1 VGVSTTKDDDEND
14 YERVT
19 KEFMKMNNTFL
30 IEARLAAALP
40 TLPDTNTEKERE
52 PGAGAN
58 ASGAEELPRE
68 IQWMP
73 AGEHVIAATQ
83 GEAAVTQL
91 VIVNEETAVRMEALL
106 QELRAQAEAGAEDV
120 PYFDFNHEDA
130 EASARPLR
138 FFWGGED
145 FFTGGVRVE
154 VEWTEPGRTA
164 LLGKAYR
171 RFSPSFFVD
180 AAGEVTGAPLNMG
193 GLVNRAAFKTINPIV
208 AGANTIES
216 DANQERASNMDPMK
230 LATELAAAQKRILEL
245 EQLLTLKAKDQARAI
260 VETAVRTGKLAPQ
273 NTALHAKWV
282 DALTKNPELA
292 ETLTGLAVNHA
303 LVSIVPHNSTAVH
316 ANGNAN
322 GPEHEFV
329 VKARQFAE
337 QRKVV
342 FTEAVMHVAA
352 KEPELYEAYRT
363 TLGEGK

>member
-1 VGVSTTKDDDEND
+1 MN
-14 YERVT
+14 
-19 KEFMKMNNTFL
+19 MNNTFP
-30 IEARLAAALP
+30 IEARLAATLPALP
-40 TLPDTNTEKERE
+40 NTNTPNEQEQ
-52 PGAGAN
+52 PGGVT
-58 ASGAEELPRE
+58 ELPTE

-73 AGEHVIAATQ
+73 AGQHVIAATQ
-83 GEAAVTQL
+83 GEAPVTQL
-91 VIVNEETAVRMEALL
+91 VIVNAETATRMEALL

-138 FFWGGED
+138 FYWGGED
-145 FFTGGVRVE
+145 ALTGGVRVE

-180 AAGEVTGAPLNMG
+180 VAGEVTGAPLNMG

-208 AGANTIES
+208 AGANTS
-216 DANQERASNMDPMK
+216 DGDANQERSNIMDPMK
-230 LATELAAAQKRILEL
+230 LAAELAAAQKRIQEL
-245 EQLLTLKAKDQARAI
+245 EQQLALKAKDQARAI
-260 VETAVRTGKLAPQ
+260 VEAAVRTGKLAPQ

-292 ETLTGLAVNHA
+292 ETLTGLATNHA
-303 LVSIVPHNSTAVH
+303 LVTIVPHSTAPVN
-316 ANGNAN
+316 ANAN

-352 KEPELYEAYRT
+352 KEPELYEAYRA
-363 TLGEGK
+363 TLGEEK

>member
-1 VGVSTTKDDDEND
+1 
-14 YERVT
+14 
-19 KEFMKMNNTFL
+19 
-30 IEARLAAALP
+30 
-40 TLPDTNTEKERE
+40 
-52 PGAGAN
+52 
-58 ASGAEELPRE
+58 
-68 IQWMP
+68 
-73 AGEHVIAATQ
+73 
-83 GEAAVTQL
+83 
-91 VIVNEETAVRMEALL
+91 MEALL

-138 FFWGGED
+138 FYWGGED
-145 FFTGGVRVE
+145 ALTGGVRVE

-180 AAGEVTGAPLNMG
+180 VAGEVTGAPLNMG

-208 AGANTIES
+208 AGANTS
-216 DANQERASNMDPMK
+216 DGDANNERSNIMDPMK
-230 LATELAAAQKRILEL
+230 LAAELAAAQKRIQEL
-245 EQLLTLKAKDQARAI
+245 EQQLALKAKDQARAI
-260 VETAVRTGKLAPQ
+260 VEAAVRTGKLAPQ

-292 ETLTGLAVNHA
+292 ETLTGLATNHA
-303 LVSIVPHNSTAVH
+303 LVTIVPHSTAPVN
-316 ANGNAN
+316 ANAN

-352 KEPELYEAYRT
+352 KEPELYEAYRA
-363 TLGEGK
+363 TLGEEK

>member
-1 VGVSTTKDDDEND
+1 
-14 YERVT
+14 
-19 KEFMKMNNTFL
+19 MKNTFL

-40 TLPDTNTEKERE
+40 SLPTSSTNEQGQEQQQ
-52 PGAGAN
+52 PGGN
-58 ASGAEELPRE
+58 GVTELPTE

-91 VIVNEETAVRMEALL
+91 VIVNEDTAVRMEALL

-208 AGANTIES
+208 AGANTS
-216 DANQERASNMDPMK
+216 DGDANQERSNIMDPMK
-230 LATELAAAQKRILEL
+230 LAAELAAAQKRIQEL
-245 EQLLTLKAKDQARAI
+245 EQMLTLKAKDQARAI

-292 ETLTGLAVNHA
+292 ETLTGLAVNQA
-303 LVSIVPHNSTAVH
+303 LVSIVPHNGAAVH

-337 QRKVV
+337 RVSGDV
-342 FTEAVMHVAA
+342 G
-352 KEPELYEAYRT
+352 R
-363 TLGEGK
+363 GEVGNIEHPTSNSEHREN

>member
-1 VGVSTTKDDDEND
+1 
-14 YERVT
+14 
-19 KEFMKMNNTFL
+19 MNNTFP

-40 TLPDTNTEKERE
+40 SLPNANTEKEQ
-52 PGAGAN
+52 GAGGSN
-58 ASGAEELPRE
+58 GEGAGVMESELPKE

-73 AGEHVIAATQ
+73 AGQHVIAATQ
-83 GEAAVTQL
+83 GEAPVTQL

-138 FFWGGED
+138 FYWGGED
-145 FFTGGVRVE
+145 AITGGVRVE

-208 AGANTIES
+208 AGANTTDS
-216 DANQERASNMDPMK
+216 DANQERAINMDPMK
-230 LATELAAAQKRILEL
+230 LAAELAAAQKRIQEL
-245 EQLLTLKAKDQARAI
+245 EQQLTLKAKEQARGIVDNAI
-260 VETAVRTGKLAPQ
+260 RTGKLAPQ

-282 DALTKNPELA
+282 EALTKNPELA
-292 ETLTGLAVNHA
+292 ETLTGLATNHA
-303 LVSIVPHNSTAVH
+303 LVSIVPHSTAPVH
-316 ANGNAN
+316 AANTN

-342 FTEAVMHVAA
+342 FTEAVLHVAA
-352 KEPELYEAYRT
+352 KEPELYEAYRD

>member
-1 VGVSTTKDDDEND
+1 
-14 YERVT
+14 
-19 KEFMKMNNTFL
+19 MNNTFP

-40 TLPDTNTEKERE
+40 ALPTSNTNTTNE
-52 PGAGAN
+52 PQQPG
-58 ASGAEELPRE
+58 SGEVTELPTE

-91 VIVNEETAVRMEALL
+91 VIVNEETAVRMEAVL

-208 AGANTIES
+208 AGANTS
-216 DANQERASNMDPMK
+216 DGDANQERSNIMDPMK
-230 LATELAAAQKRILEL
+230 LAAELAAAQKRIQEL

-303 LVSIVPHNSTAVH
+303 LVSIVPHTTAPVH
-316 ANGNAN
+316 AANAN

-363 TLGEGK
+363 TLGE

>member
-1 VGVSTTKDDDEND
+1 
-14 YERVT
+14 
-19 KEFMKMNNTFL
+19 MNKTFP
-30 IEARLAAALP
+30 IEARLATTLPALP
-40 TLPDTNTEKERE
+40 NTNTSNEEQVQ
-52 PGAGAN
+52 PGGAGVT
-58 ASGAEELPRE
+58 ELPTE

-73 AGEHVIAATQ
+73 PGQHVIAATQ
-83 GEAAVTQL
+83 GEAPVTQL
-91 VIVNEETAVRMEALL
+91 VIVNAETATRMEALL

-145 FFTGGVRVE
+145 AIAGGVRVE
-154 VEWTEPGRTA
+154 VEWTEPGRAA

-193 GLVNRAAFKTINPIV
+193 GLVNRAAFKTIIPIV
-208 AGANTIES
+208 AGANTTDS
-216 DANQERASNMDPMK
+216 DANQERANIMDPMK
-230 LATELAAAQKRILEL
+230 LAAELAAAQKRIQEL
-245 EQLLTLKAKDQARAI
+245 EQQLTLKAKEQARGIVDNAI
-260 VETAVRTGKLAPQ
+260 RAGKLAPQ

-292 ETLTGLAVNHA
+292 ETLTGLATNHA
-303 LVSIVPHNSTAVH
+303 LVSIVPHATAPVN
-316 ANGNAN
+316 AANAN
-322 GPEHEFV
+322 HTGPEHEFV

-342 FTEAVMHVAA
+342 FTEAVLHVAA
-352 KEPELYEAYRT
+352 KEPELYEAYRE

>member
-1 VGVSTTKDDDEND
+1 
-14 YERVT
+14 
-19 KEFMKMNNTFL
+19 MNNTFP

-40 TLPDTNTEKERE
+40 TLPSANGEKEL
-52 PGAGAN
+52 GQSQLGSAGVT
-58 ASGAEELPRE
+58 ELPTE

-73 AGEHVIAATQ
+73 PGQHVIAATQ
-83 GEAAVTQL
+83 GEAPVTQL
-91 VIVNEETAVRMEALL
+91 VIVNAETAVRMEALL

-138 FFWGGED
+138 FYWGGED
-145 FFTGGVRVE
+145 AITGGVRVE

-180 AAGEVTGAPLNMG
+180 VAGEVTGAPLNMG

-208 AGANTIES
+208 AGASDS
-216 DANQERASNMDPMK
+216 DANQERSNIMDPMK
-230 LATELAAAQKRILEL
+230 LAAELAAAQKRILEL
-245 EQLLTLKAKDQARAI
+245 EQQLTLKAKEQARAI
-260 VETAVRTGKLAPQ
+260 VDTAIRTGKLAPQ

-282 DALTKNPELA
+282 DALTKNPELS
-292 ETLTGLAVNHA
+292 ETLTGLATNQA
-303 LVSIVPHNSTAVH
+303 LISIVPHTMAPVH
-316 ANGNAN
+316 AAHSN

-363 TLGEGK
+363 TLGE